1 LISGCFPTR
10 RCHEGDK
17 VGTKVQSKSRKAQ
30 FARYLR
36 RSLLSLYDPSVL
48 RGSPLTDLLGVAQ
61 RDDVISAL
69 RYTLISAIESLRPNE
84 NAPSASKSWRVYQI
98 LRRRYVEQVMQSQ
111 VASELGLSVRQLQ
124 RDEKLA
130 RGMLVDHLWIT
141 HDLENQENSFE
152 SMDAQVDNQ
161 ASLTDAHIPSRT
173 QELEWLKKSV
183 RSQMTDVGEM
193 IRRVLETISS
203 LMKSSGVS
211 VEYAAQE
218 HSPDVPLQVPV
229 LRQALLNILSTTIR
243 HFPGGR
249 ISIYSEVLSQELHI
263 DVCATA
269 GPDAPSL
276 PQPDASEDL
285 RMAQEL
291 IRLCQGSLEIAAGAG
306 DEHIPGSVE
315 RDVFNVKVTL
325 PVVKKV
331 TVLVIDDNADALQLF
346 QRYLSGGRYHF
357 VGTQDSLRGMALAE
371 ELSPQ
376 IIVVDVMMPER
387 DGWTLLGQLREHPR
401 TRSIPVVVCT
411 ILPHEE
417 LAFSLGA
424 AAFIRKPVKRVDL
437 LSALDQQL
445 DLPPKES
452 N

>member
-1 LISGCFPTR
+1 VGRFPTSR
-10 RCHEGDK
+10 RLKGDK
-17 VGTKVQSKSRKAQ
+17 VDERVQTKSRKAL
-30 FARYLR
+30 FAHYLR
-36 RSLLSLYDPSVL
+36 RALASLYDPSVL
-48 RGSPLTDLLGVAQ
+48 RGSPLADLFGVAQ
-61 RDDVISAL
+61 RDDAISAL
-69 RYTLISAIESLRPNE
+69 RRTLLSAIETLRPNE

-98 LRRRYVEQVMQSQ
+98 LRRRYVEQAMQAQ

-124 RDEKLA
+124 RDEKL
-130 RGMLVDHLWIT
+130 GCEMLADHLWVT
-141 HDLENQENSFE
+141 HDLESRENSIL
-152 SMDAQVDNQ
+152 STGSQ
-161 ASLTDAHIPSRT
+161 ADDHASGTDAHILTRT

-193 IRRVLETISS
+193 IRRVLETISP

-218 HSPDVPLQVPV
+218 HSLDVPLQVPV

-249 ISIYSEVLSQELHI
+249 ISIHSEVLPQELRI

-276 PQPDASEDL
+276 PKPYASEDL

-291 IRLCQGSLEIAAGAG
+291 IRLCQGSLEIAAGVG
-306 DEHIPGSVE
+306 DEPTPSSVE
-315 RDVFNVKVTL
+315 IDVFNVKVTL

-331 TVLVIDDNADALQLF
+331 TVLVIDDNTDALQLF

-376 IIVVDVMMPER
+376 IIVIDVMMPER
-387 DGWTLLGQLREHPR
+387 DGWTLLGQLREHPQ

-417 LAFSLGA
+417 LAFALGA
-424 AAFIRKPVKRVDL
+424 ADFIRKPVKRVDL
-437 LSALDQQL
+437 LSALDHQL
-445 DLPPKES
+445 DLPPRES
-452 N
+452 H